1 MPDYTDEE
9 YDALD
14 EYYTKNPP
22 KVDPAKR
29 GGMFTRQREL
39 LDTLDQVSA
48 DYIRTKAAA
57 DHKMPSQ
64 IIGEM
69 VRERIAAASL

>member
-22 KVDPAKR
+22 KADPAKK
-29 GGMFTRQREL
+29 GGMFTCQREL
-39 LDTLDQVSA
+39 LDALDQVSA
-48 DYIRTKAAA
+48 DYIRTKAEAE
-57 DHKMPSQ
+57 HKMPAQ
-64 IIGEM
+64 IISDL
-69 VRERIAAASL
+69 VRKEIAAAV